1 MPLLQTK
8 PRQDTVSKP
17 HKNSQEEYH
26 GTKMSGRKLAKLHI
40 PFFHN
45 TARTA
50 PATSDVVAPLP
61 DKKNSLSQRRQTL
74 VQRTDSGRKRNVI
87 WSDTVNSDLVA
98 NISAT
103 ELNRQEVI
111 FEIIRTEEEYV
122 RDLRLIE
129 QHFIQK
135 IKEEEQTYRNKQLPE
150 NLNKIFNSISYF
162 LFIHEVIS
170 TCLRERQEQQ
180 EPLVRNISDIL
191 SAYAWVFRAYA
202 PYLIH
207 YEAALRELNDSIRKK
222 DKLGR
227 RVKKQQ
233 KLGGCRNLPLTTYLL
248 KPFQR
253 LLQYPLLI
261 QNLLKCTN
269 RDGPD
274 YEDTVTLKKKLDG
287 ILKDVEEQKLAHEN
301 KQRLRELESRIHGL
315 GEFKLAVDNRQ
326 LLGERPACQ
335 KSDSL
340 MKKPSLK
347 KSLTVASD
355 NPKRQSVRNLYAL
368 NLYAIECNDIVLLA
382 EKTGTT
388 NKGLPIYRLIS
399 RPPSRPKNTMHKTE
413 DSGFYSD

>member
-1 MPLLQTK
+1 
-8 PRQDTVSKP
+8 
-17 HKNSQEEYH
+17 
-26 GTKMSGRKLAKLHI
+26 MSGRKLAKLHI

-50 PATSDVVAPLP
+50 PAKEPSDVVGSTFT

-74 VQRTDSGRKRNVI
+74 VQRTDSGRQRNII

-129 QHFIQK
+129 QKFIQP
-135 IKEEEQTYRNKQLPE
+135 IKEDEQTYRNKQLPE
-150 NLNKIFNSISYF
+150 NLNKVFNSISYF

-170 TCLRERQEQQ
+170 TCLKERQEQQ

-207 YEAALRELNDSIRKK
+207 YEAALKELNDSIRKK

-227 RVKKQQ
+227 RVK

-287 ILKDVEEQKLAHEN
+287 ILRDVEEQKLAHEN

-315 GEFKLAVDNRQ
+315 GGFKLAVDNRQ

-382 EKTGTT
+382 EKIGTT

-399 RPPSRPKNTMHKTE
+399 RPPTRAASTMHKTE